1 MRSLI
6 RLIISLIITLSIAL
20 PGLFLAN
27 LPVSA
32 QDFNYAQMGEKI
44 PYGCGGENCGIESG
58 VKASENALAHSGI
71 ETDTDLTTYIQQIVG
86 YFLTIVSIVGVIYI
100 IWAGFKILTAAGD
113 DGELQ
118 KSKKIVLYVA

>member
-20 PGLFLAN
+20 PGLFLVN

-32 QDFNYAQMGEKI
+32 QGFNYAQVDQKI
-44 PYGCGGENCGIESG
+44 PYGCGDENCGIESG
-58 VKASENALAHSGI
+58 VEASKEALIHSDI
-71 ETDTDLTTYIQQIVG
+71 KTDTDLTTYIQQIVE